1 MFNTNTTAFST
12 RPEWKCKI
20 MFDGID
26 RPVYSSRHMSDRTAH
41 TTTKERILDAAEDLM
56 LEKSFHS
63 VGLNE
68 ILTTVNVPK
77 GSFYH
82 HFASKEQFGVELLRH
97 YMNQAYEHKAAWLQ
111 DRTQFPDALER
122 ILGYMEGGMAKF
134 VENGCRPICLVVKL
148 VGEVATFS
156 DGMRQELA
164 DGFEK
169 WDRLA
174 AVTIREGQTQGS
186 IKPNLDVEE
195 AVTVL
200 GSVWL
205 GAMLRAQV
213 MKNIRPMRQA
223 LTFLREHL
231 AS

>member
-1 MFNTNTTAFST
+1 
-12 RPEWKCKI
+12 
-20 MFDGID
+20 
-26 RPVYSSRHMSDRTAH
+26 MSDRTVH

-68 ILTTVNVPK
+68 ILATVNVPK

-97 YMNQAYEHKAAWLQ
+97 YMNQAYEQKAAWLQ

-122 ILGYMEGGMAKF
+122 ILSYLEGGMAKF

-174 AVTIREGQTQGS
+174 TTTIREGQKQGS
-186 IKPNLDVEE
+186 IKRSIDVEE
-195 AVTVL
+195 AVVVL

-223 LTFLREHL
+223 LTFLRGHL
-231 AS
+231 AA

>member
-1 MFNTNTTAFST
+1 
-12 RPEWKCKI
+12 
-20 MFDGID
+20 
-26 RPVYSSRHMSDRTAH
+26 
-41 TTTKERILDAAEDLM
+41 M

-97 YMNQAYEHKAAWLQ
+97 YMNQAYEYKAAWLQ

-122 ILGYMEGGMAKF
+122 ILSYMEGGMAKF

-174 AVTIREGQTQGS
+174 TATIREGQKQGS
-186 IKPNLDVEE
+186 IKRSIDVEE
-195 AVTVL
+195 AVVVL

-223 LTFLREHL
+223 LTFLRGHL
-231 AS
+231 AA

>member
-1 MFNTNTTAFST
+1 
-12 RPEWKCKI
+12 
-20 MFDGID
+20 
-26 RPVYSSRHMSDRTAH
+26 MSDRTH
-41 TTTKERILDAAEDLM
+41 NGTTKERILDAAEGLM

-68 ILTTVNVPK
+68 ILAAVNVPK

-82 HFASKEQFGVELLRH
+82 HFESKEQFGVELLRH
-97 YMNQAYEHKAAWLQ
+97 YMAQAYDHKAAWFQ
-111 DRTQFPDALER
+111 DKTQFPDALER
-122 ILGYMEGGMAKF
+122 IVRYLEGGMGKF

-164 DGFEK
+164 NGFEK
-169 WDRLA
+169 WDQL
-174 AVTIREGQTQGS
+174 TIATLREGQKQGT
-186 IKPNLDVEE
+186 IKPDLDVKET
-195 AVTVL
+195 VVVL

-213 MKNIRPMRQA
+213 MKNVSPMRQA
-223 LTFLREHL
+223 ITFLRGYL
-231 AS
+231 AA